1 MALITI
7 IPDGIRG
14 IMAMGF
20 KTALITLLAVLP
32 IGYGLFCVISK
43 STPLIHGYHVAQVA
57 ESNKERFSV
66 FVGMGTIVFGIGIAC
81 RVLPPY
87 YPDLFSIFPKWIDSA
102 SIVILIIGI
111 TITLGAIK
119 KYNGTIM

>member
-14 IMAMGF
+14 IMASGYF

-66 FVGMGTIVFGIGIAC
+66 FVGVGTIVFGIGIAC
-81 RVLPPY
+81 VCCPPIIRI
-87 YPDLFSIFPKWIDSA
+87 SFPFFPNWIDSA

-111 TITLGAIK
+111 TITLEL
-119 KYNGTIM
+119 

>member
-1 MALITI
+1 
-7 IPDGIRG
+7 
-14 IMAMGF
+14 MGF

-81 RVLPPY
+81 RVLPPLLSGSLFHFSQMDRFCINSHSDNRHHHYAGSYKEIQWDY
-87 YPDLFSIFPKWIDSA
+87 YVVFDAVNADVRFE
-102 SIVILIIGI
+102 
-111 TITLGAIK
+111 
-119 KYNGTIM
+119 